1 MDSHVAN
8 AEPPLD
14 ALRLAAEDNTTE
26 KARSPKSSIQ
36 NQDPSESTEKS
47 EENEGKGGLGVYF
60 VSESRS

>member
-26 KARSPKSSIQ
+26 KVRSPKSSIHY
-36 NQDPSESTEKS
+36 QDSSETKEKS
-47 EENEGKGGLGVYF
+47 EEDEGKGGLGVYF
-60 VSESRS
+60 VSEP